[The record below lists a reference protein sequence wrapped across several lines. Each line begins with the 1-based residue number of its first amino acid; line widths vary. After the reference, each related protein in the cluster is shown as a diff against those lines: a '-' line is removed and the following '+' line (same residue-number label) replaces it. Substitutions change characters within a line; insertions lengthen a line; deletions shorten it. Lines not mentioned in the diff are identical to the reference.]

1 MGVSSSEL
9 GGEPPSDAPLCVESF
24 SGAPWSKPSVQVAS
38 KRRTKL
44 RRERRLLPLLRSWA
58 VGSCV
63 WSDRTW
69 TYTRMGGF
77 TLEAFQFKAYGA
89 VDRRWARV
97 EVKAPSRQGITVYLL
112 GETKEVDAPW
122 AFSAGAPRLDHDSWN
137 DVCETLPEYEAGAS
151 YRWPRYPAKTI
162 QRRHHTGTSASNP
175 VHPSFDWARWCRVP
189 PGGSLRF
196 EGQGGKVDLFVRLFD
211 DAEHGPEP
219 ETDVSPSAAEERC
232 GPPAM
237 RQSDAGL
244 RGAGKCQDHQALL
257 APPEDGWL
265 ASESGWAT
273 HAACSSTW
281 LRRRAENG
289 SSLFYCLP
297 LKSSWAYLPG
307 RGLVP
312 VDSCLNVLSCMRD
325 AQTTWRQCFQS
336 WKEHV
341 VAVGA
346 WRKRLRVITGEA
358 QESRSEHF
366 ELRTAFRKPSLKRS
380 ASTSSTPKKVSFAST
395 DEDVESPSAPESVE
409 KRAVCRWSSGCEDDH

>member
-24 SGAPWSKPSVQVAS
+24 SG
-38 KRRTKL
+38 
-44 RRERRLLPLLRSWA
+44 ERRLLPLLRSWA

-112 GETKEVDAPW
+112 GETKDVDAPW

-137 DVCETLPEYEAGAS
+137 DVCETLPDREYEAGAS
-151 YRWPRYPAKTI
+151 YR
-162 QRRHHTGTSASNP
+162 
-175 VHPSFDWARWCRVP
+175 FDWARWCRVP